1 VLQLIKEIV
10 ASGKLISADL
20 AKLNPSL
27 DQRGKTAKLAA
38 KLAYEIITDYQSI
51 PLTIYGTST

>member
-1 VLQLIKEIV
+1 LELIKEIV

-20 AKLNPSL
+20 AELNPSL
-27 DQRGKTAKLAA
+27 DLEDMTAKLAA

-51 PLTIYGTST
+51 PLTIYGTNT